1 MKIKFLKDTQV
12 TFYLSVV
19 DSEEELVAKDTV
31 MDVDDCGVSSS
42 SNEEL
47 SFHEFQCCNGDFF
60 AIPSESF
67 SIVDNE

>member
-42 SNEEL
+42 SNKK
-47 SFHEFQCCNGDFF
+47 
-60 AIPSESF
+60 
-67 SIVDNE
+67 